1 VLCRLI
7 VKRVFLVSLGL
18 LLFNCGGGS
27 SSAVTSSIGS
37 SDSSVYSWSTG
48 TPESV
53 SLTSAN
59 VTAALNYASA
69 DQKFTQAVLII
80 KDGVIIGERY
90 NSISEAEVNSL
101 IAAQSSLAS
110 SRSILSSTFGNSSST
125 KIATSWSMA
134 KSITSML
141 FGIAED
147 KGLLSRST
155 LASAYLT
162 EWQGVSDQRAKIT
175 IQNLLD
181 MRSGLYKGC
190 YDATASDEMT
200 NCAAS
205 LSSGGSF
212 INASNHLTGCINR
225 QFRLGTY
232 NDADQSSYFAYSNCD
247 TMILGEI
254 FYRATS
260 ATIYAYAETNLF
272 SKLDITAH
280 WWRDN
285 STGGQDNGNYLAYM
299 GIDMT
304 PRDFAKIAQ
313 LLVNDGIWEN
323 ERILS
328 LAYIT
333 NIKNVNNYGFQFW
346 NLSQYGLNTSGFT
359 PSVDKFI
366 SAIGFDGQ
374 YLAIDFTN
382 KIIIVRNSHY
392 YPVQTSGST
401 SRKVNMSVYD
411 FPSTAPQIVSS
422 LELSNSFNIR
432 IMIETLYN

>member
-1 VLCRLI
+1 MSRGLFI
-7 VKRVFLVSLGL
+7 KRVFFVFLGL
-18 LLFNCGGGS
+18 ILFSCGGGS
-27 SSAVTSSIGS
+27 SPAATPSTSSTA
-37 SDSSVYSWSTG
+37 SVYTWPTG

-53 SLTSAN
+53 NLTSAK

-90 NSISEAEVNSL
+90 NSISDAEVNSL

-110 SRSILSSTFGNSSST
+110 TRSILSATFGNSSAT
-125 KIATSWSMA
+125 KLATSWSMA

-162 EWQGVSDQRAKIT
+162 EWQGVGDQRAKIT

-181 MRSGLYKGC
+181 MRSGLHKGC
-190 YDATASDEMT
+190 YDANASDQMT

-205 LSSGGSF
+205 VTAGGSF
-212 INASNHLTGCINR
+212 LDANNHLTGCINR

-232 NDADQSSYFAYSNCD
+232 NDADQNSYLAYSNCD

-260 ATIYAYAETNLF
+260 SNINAYAETNLF
-272 SKLDITAH
+272 SKLDITAY

-299 GIDMT
+299 GVDMT

-313 LLVNDGIWEN
+313 LLLNDGIWEG

-328 LAYIT
+328 SAYIS
-333 NIKNVNNYGFQFW
+333 NIKNVSNYGLKFW
-346 NLSQYGLNTSGFT
+346 NLSLYGINTSGFV
-359 PSVDKFI
+359 PSTDKFI

-374 YLAIDFTN
+374 YLTIDFTN
-382 KIIIVRNSHY
+382 KIIVLRNSHY

-401 SRKVNMSVYD
+401 NRKVNISVYD
-411 FPSTAPQIVSS
+411 FPSTAPLIVTS
-422 LELSNSFNIR
+422 LALSDTFNIR
-432 IMIETLYN
+432 VMLETLYN